1 ALANAMRRRLARN
14 TTKTPSRGQ
23 PIRAVTSTSP
33 QRNGPSTI
41 APWRRG
47 KNVGGEDRHH
57 VHRDLACSAGWSLG
71 QTDRGN
77 DRTYGRRSYG
87 AARAR
92 ASQTK
97 EPTDARGGRRGPPEG
112 AQAAQGAIACGD
124 VTLRCGGSVA
134 RRRAASCRW
143 QRTIGQAER
152 TCRPPIIITPQSP

>member
-1 ALANAMRRRLARN
+1 
-14 TTKTPSRGQ
+14 PSRGQ

-57 VHRDLACSAGWSLG
+57 VHRDLACSAGWPLG

-77 DRTYGRRSYG
+77 DRTYGRRSYC
-87 AARAR
+87 AVRAR

-97 EPTDARGGRRGPPEG
+97 EPADAGGGRRGPPEG
-112 AQAAQGAIACGD
+112 AQAEAAQDAIA
-124 VTLRCGGSVA
+124 R
-134 RRRAASCRW
+134 
-143 QRTIGQAER
+143 ER
-152 TCRPPIIITPQSP
+152 VIWWTYAFP